1 MNEMEKPIFTCSQS
15 AFMFNLP
22 QVMFVENAFLL
33 LASSWLFT
41 MVSWDTVG
49 IPAAVFCSFLIG
61 KTTLGDIITSKQ
73 TLEIN
78 ASMFVNAQ
86 FILELHGSRFEW
98 VYYLWHLS
106 TGVISLVL
114 YYRFLH
120 PKSFEIFQSIRH
132 RGISGACMDRGST
145 LSLEEKV
152 TPTFHRH
159 ATLSGLLSVCL
170 SLHPSLYLLNQSFI

>member
-1 MNEMEKPIFTCSQS
+1 MSVKRLLSILPQRSPRLSPDDQLDNLSSRQKKMNEMEKPIFTCSQS
-15 AFMFNLP
+15 ASMFNLP

-86 FILELHGSRFEW
+86 FILELHGSRFE
-98 VYYLWHLS
+98 
-106 TGVISLVL
+106 
-114 YYRFLH
+114 
-120 PKSFEIFQSIRH
+120 
-132 RGISGACMDRGST
+132 
-145 LSLEEKV
+145 
-152 TPTFHRH
+152 
-159 ATLSGLLSVCL
+159 
-170 SLHPSLYLLNQSFI
+170 